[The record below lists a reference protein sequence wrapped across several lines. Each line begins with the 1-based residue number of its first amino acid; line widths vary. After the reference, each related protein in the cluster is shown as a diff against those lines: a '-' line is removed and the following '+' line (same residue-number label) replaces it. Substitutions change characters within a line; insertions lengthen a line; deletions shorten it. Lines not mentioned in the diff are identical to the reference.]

1 MNIKVN
7 SSDAYTPSVREY
19 DKSMLGLF
27 GMFSPVSEQV
37 GVNRSSVL
45 NPKISSTRG
54 FIDKF
59 DPKTA
64 PMDQLF
70 GPSEMLNI
78 FTPNHSDS
86 PRVDNTSPYKTS
98 LIAGNS

>member
-1 MNIKVN
+1 
-7 SSDAYTPSVREY
+7 
-19 DKSMLGLF
+19 MLGLF

-37 GVNRSSVL
+37 GVNRSTVL
-45 NPKISSTRG
+45 NPKINNTRG
-54 FIDKF
+54 FMDKIDVEK
-59 DPKTA
+59 A

-86 PRVDNTSPYKTS
+86 PRVKYG
-98 LIAGNS
+98 A